1 MHRGWG
7 KCKLPSG
14 KANKDSKSKPILTQ
28 NANFTLLFAILHE
41 IPIAP
46 KRPLSRWEM
55 LSPNDFLGQNWI
67 FEARKGC
74 VFFEKSCPKLTILLQ
89 NDPFSHLTPGSW
101 CTQGKRSTHY
111 KWRTRFEWRTRKPA
125 SSHKPTPASHPLA
138 PWSPLRGR
146 PPFPSSLFLGYLN
159 LGQCT
164 GQPFERSVWLT
175 DHTLLHSLLGA
186 MVNWKN
192 CTT

>member
-1 MHRGWG
+1 MLHYAASATSPQWSRRGGLGYFGVKIFCWFFGLLWPSYMHRGWG

-14 KANKDSKSKPILTQ
+14 KANKGSKSKPILTQ

-74 VFFEKSCPKLTILLQ
+74 VFFENSCPKLTILLQ
-89 NDPFSHLTPGSW
+89 NGPFSHLTRGSW
-101 CTQGKRSTHY
+101 CTQGKRSTHF
-111 KWRTRFEWRTRKPA
+111 KWRTRFEWRTRNPA
-125 SSHKPTPASHPLA
+125 SSHNPP
-138 PWSPLRGR
+138 PLRIR
-146 PPFPSSLFLGYLN
+146 SPRSLFFVL
-159 LGQCT
+159 CSWVIWT
-164 GQPFERSVWLT
+164 
-175 DHTLLHSLLGA
+175 
-186 MVNWKN
+186 
-192 CTT
+192 